1 MVEIPVSTSDIIDT
15 FIKSGLDYATVST
28 FGKPPIAIYNSL
40 KSYIKR
46 HNLSNDMRVR
56 MIRGSVILI
65 KKDYEQ
71 QARIEQF
78 IKNEWDKDYAYT
90 ASDISQVLGCNIRLS
105 RYYLME
111 MVKCGVLHQ
120 IKHRGRTWYVLYDQA
135 KLFAKYKQIG
145 VHIR

>member
-28 FGKPPIAIYNSL
+28 FGKSPIAIYNSL
-40 KSYIKR
+40 NSYIKR

-71 QARIEQF
+71 QA
-78 IKNEWDKDYAYT
+78 KDRAIY
-90 ASDISQVLGCNIRLS
+90 Q
-105 RYYLME
+105 E
-111 MVKCGVLHQ
+111 
-120 IKHRGRTWYVLYDQA
+120 
-135 KLFAKYKQIG
+135 
-145 VHIR
+145 

>member
-56 MIRGSVILI
+56 
-65 KKDYEQ
+65 
-71 QARIEQF
+71 
-78 IKNEWDKDYAYT
+78 
-90 ASDISQVLGCNIRLS
+90 
-105 RYYLME
+105 
-111 MVKCGVLHQ
+111 
-120 IKHRGRTWYVLYDQA
+120 
-135 KLFAKYKQIG
+135 
-145 VHIR
+145 